1 MATVAFFFFLYF
13 YLFHLIFSLYFIN
26 SVLCMFRY
34 ALIPKILSNDKTKG
48 RSSDQN
54 PSHVL
59 YIFTEKISLLWK
71 PLFEYGQMSMLTKCV

>member
-1 MATVAFFFFLYF
+1 
-13 YLFHLIFSLYFIN
+13 
-26 SVLCMFRY
+26 MFRY
-34 ALIPKILSNDKTKG
+34 ALIPQILSNDETKG

-54 PSHVL
+54 PSLVL